1 MRRDYFFDRWSLIA
15 AHRNSRGHDVAAAQA
30 ASAATP
36 ARWSEACDF
45 CPGNE
50 ERTPP
55 SLLEFG
61 GADPHASPG
70 GSSWRLRVFRNRFP
84 ILPGD
89 EDAVGTE
96 AAVLAPSYRVRPSHG
111 RHEVVVE
118 SPWHDLTPGNFSNA
132 QWEDAFRAYRAR
144 IAALEAEPGTAWV
157 EVFKNQGVLAG
168 ASREH
173 THSQI
178 IALPFLPAPV
188 KVKSRQAAGAECGY
202 CRVVAREAAG
212 SRLVAA
218 NEHFVAFCPFAPL
231 WENEVWIL
239 GLRHV
244 ARLDSLDEAA
254 GRSLAALVRA
264 VVSAVEQL
272 TPSYNLMVFSGPPG
286 RDFHLHLEIV
296 PHSSGAV
303 KAGFEL
309 ATGFSV
315 LRISPEESAAR
326 YRSLISGMGPN

>member
-15 AHRNSRGHDVAAAQA
+15 SRRNSRGHDVAGAE
-30 ASAATP
+30 ASAGVTP
-36 ARWSEACDF
+36 GRWSEACDF

-50 ERTPP
+50 DRTPP

-61 GADPHASPG
+61 GADPHAPAG

-89 EDAVGTE
+89 ADAAAAE
-96 AAVLAPSYRVRPSHG
+96 AAAAPPLYRVRPSRG
-111 RHEVVVE
+111 GHEVVVE
-118 SPWHDLTPGNFSNA
+118 SARHDLTPGSFSTA
-132 QWEDAFRAYRAR
+132 EWADAFRAYRAR

-157 EVFKNQGVLAG
+157 EVFKNQGALAG

-173 THSQI
+173 SHSQI
-178 IALPFLPAPV
+178 VALPLVPAPM
-188 KVKSRQAAGAECGY
+188 KVKCRQTAAAECGF
-202 CRVVAREAAG
+202 CRVVASEMAG
-212 SRLVAA
+212 PRMVAV
-218 NEHFVAFCPFAPL
+218 NDHFVAFCPFAPQ

-239 GLRHV
+239 ALRHV
-244 ARLDSLDEAA
+244 ARLDALGEAA
-254 GRSLAALVRA
+254 GRSLARMVRDVA
-264 VVSAVEQL
+264 SAVEQL
-272 TPSYNLMVFSGPPG
+272 TPCYNLMLFSGPPG
-286 RDFHLHLEIV
+286 RDFHLHLEIA

-326 YRSLISGMGPN
+326 YRSLISGTGPN